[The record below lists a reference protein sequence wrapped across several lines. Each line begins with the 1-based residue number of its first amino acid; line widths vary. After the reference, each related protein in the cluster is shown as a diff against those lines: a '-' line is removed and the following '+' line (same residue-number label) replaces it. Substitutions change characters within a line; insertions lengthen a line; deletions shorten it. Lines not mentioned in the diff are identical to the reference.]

1 MAKRRP
7 GAPSKSKSLLS
18 FLGLSLLAGLLVAGL
33 TVPFAALAGVS
44 GTVISTSVDALPAYL
59 ETPPEAMRTTIY
71 LDNGEVLATL
81 YDENREVLDSL
92 DDISPLMRQAQIDI
106 EDSRFYEHGAMD
118 FQGTMRAL
126 LSNLAGGQ
134 TQGGSSITQQYVKLV
149 RVEQAMAA
157 QDEAA
162 VAAAQ
167 EVSLS
172 RKLEELK
179 YAIAIE
185 QNHSKD
191 EILLRY
197 LNLAFYGD
205 GAYGVEAAAMHYFGR
220 RAKDLNLPQAAML
233 AGLVQNPSLTPA
245 NPDTL
250 DAAIKKRNLVLDAM
264 LELGHVEQFLEEGLI
279 TAVGCS
285 DQTTEEGQAACA
297 EATRGKTTRQLAEEV
312 VEMCK
317 ATGFD
322 DSVMVYAGSGCVGS
336 LYPIPCHFIEETLYE
351 DEFFGQ
357 TRTERE
363 NNVKRGGYDVYTTLR
378 PEFQNYA
385 QAAID
390 NYADPR
396 DPIVV
401 TVNEVQPG
409 TGRIWAMA
417 QNRSQL
423 GDDPGQTWWVQ
434 SAANKYGG
442 SQGFQAG
449 STFKSFTAAAAL
461 DQGYPPTYTINSP
474 SSKDFTG
481 RKFPD
486 CDGTPNADSFSGG
499 WRVSGGGGNIN
510 MYTAAANSVNT
521 YFAELVLR
529 VGPCAAAKMAKAA
542 GVERANGADIVY
554 GDLAKR
560 DELLAEAAQL
570 REEAAQLRAE
580 GDEDG
585 AAAKE
590 KEAGIKEVDAP
601 GYEGFFNQPS
611 ITLGTPL
618 VTPLSMAG
626 AFATYGAR
634 GKACTPSI
642 IDHIDNRDGA
652 TVKDFHLG
660 VDNCVDNAIRPEVMD
675 GLNAVLK
682 NVTTNGLGTYS
693 RLPDH
698 RDQGTK
704 TGTTEWNDNNW
715 LVSYTPEI
723 SVSVMV
729 AVDTSP
735 DPETIAFWDK
745 DGNGFVETYN
755 DSRGYKNEKN
765 LIGQVMPYSHHVMGG
780 WSYTDPPIIFNA
792 AVPPII
798 GYLPAT
804 AFTAPTTEILK
815 GKQIPVPSCT
825 GLAEAA
831 KQCYEEAGFSVAK
844 SETFSDK
851 PEGTYLST
859 NCEPYRGGLCT
870 MIYSKGPRPSA
881 DPSASPSP

>member
-7 GAPSKSKSLLS
+7 GAPSKAKSLLS

-59 ETPPEAMRTTIY
+59 ETSPEAMRTTVY
-71 LDNGEVLATL
+71 LDNGQVLATL

-118 FQGTMRAL
+118 FMGTMRAL

-149 RVEQAMAA
+149 RVEQAMADK
-157 QDEAA
+157 DEAA

-185 QNHSKD
+185 QNNSKD
-191 EILLRY
+191 EILLNY

-205 GAYGVEAAAMHYFGR
+205 GAYGVEAASMHYFGR
-220 RAKDLNLPQAAML
+220 RASDLNLPQAAML

-250 DAAIKKRNLVLDAM
+250 EAAIKKRNLVLDAM
-264 LELGHVEQFLEEGLI
+264 LELHHVEQFLEDGTI

-285 DQTTEEGQAACA
+285 DRTTEEGQAACA

-312 VEMCK
+312 VELCK

-322 DSVMVYAGSGCVGS
+322 TSAMVQASSGCVDS
-336 LYPIPCHFIEETLYE
+336 PYPIPCHFIEETLYE

-357 TRTERE
+357 TRGERE
-363 NNVKRGGYDVYTTLR
+363 SNVKRGGYDVYTTIR
-378 PEFQNYA
+378 PGYQNYA
-385 QAAID
+385 QAAVTSF
-390 NYADPR
+390 AAPTDPV
-396 DPIVV
+396 VV
-401 TVNEVQPG
+401 TINEVQPG
-409 TGRIWAMA
+409 TGAIWAMA
-417 QNRSQL
+417 QNRYQL
-423 GDDPGQTWWVQ
+423 GGDYAAGETSWVQ
-434 SAANKYGG
+434 SVAKKYGG
-442 SQGFQAG
+442 AQGFQAG

-474 SSKDFTG
+474 SFKDFTG
-481 RKFPD
+481 RKFTN
-486 CDGTPNADSFSGG
+486 CEGVANADPVNGS
-499 WRVSGGGGNIN
+499 WPVSGGGGNIN

-542 GVERANGADIVY
+542 GVELANGSDIVL
-554 GDLAKR
+554 GDPVIVAKM
-560 DELLAEAAQL
+560 EGEV
-570 REEAAQLRAE
+570 AQLRAE
-580 GDEDG
+580 AGQLRAAGDEDG
-585 AAAKE
+585 AKAKE
-590 KEAGIKEVDAP
+590 IEADDESGVIDSYR
-601 GYEGFFNQPS
+601 GYANIPS
-611 ITLGTPL
+611 FTLGTAE

-634 GKACTPSI
+634 GKACTPSVI
-642 IDHIDNRDGA
+642 YRIDNRDGV
-652 TVKDFHLG
+652 TIKDFHLG
-660 VDNCVDNAIRPEVMD
+660 VDNCVENAIRPEVMD

-682 NVTTNGLGTYS
+682 NVTTNGLGRNS
-693 RLPDH
+693 RLPDS
-698 RDQGTK
+698 RDQGSK
-704 TGTTEWNDNNW
+704 TGTTEKNNNVW
-715 LVSYTPEI
+715 LVTYTPEI

-729 AVDTSP
+729 AVDP
-735 DPETIAFWDK
+735 DPRAKDFWDAHGG
-745 DGNGFVETYN
+745 DM
-755 DSRGYKNEKN
+755 RGVT
-765 LIGQVMPYSHHVMGG
+765 LPSGRTLDG
-780 WSYTDPPIIFNA
+780 WSWLDPPVIFNA

-798 GYLPAT
+798 DTLPAT
-804 AFTAPTTEILK
+804 AFTAPTTEILR
-815 GKQIPVPSCT
+815 GKQIPTPTCSGT
-825 GLAEAA
+825 AEAV
-831 KQCYEEAGFSVAK
+831 KKCYEDAGFSTTK

-851 PEGTYLST
+851 PAGTYLST

-870 MIYSKGPRPSA
+870 MVYSKGPRPGA
-881 DPSASPSP
+881 DDPSATPSPP